1 MAVFLTVTARAQS
14 PDDDVAHGKKLY
26 GGHCA
31 LCHGQTGTGGKGPSL
46 AQPTLGRAP
55 DDTRLIEVI
64 RSGIPG
70 TEMPGSWQL
79 TPHEATQVAA
89 FVRSLGR
96 VPRVP
101 LPGDAAR
108 GKTLYESKGACRACH
123 IIRGEGSSYGPELTE
138 IGLRRSADYLREAL
152 LQPGASVPNGFL
164 MVTVTTREGKASPGK
179 TIRGIRVAEDSFTI
193 QLRDSGNQFH
203 SFRKSALAN
212 LKQEFHTSPMPSYE
226 TKFSAAELDDVI
238 AYLAS
243 LRGAS

>member
-1 MAVFLTVTARAQS
+1 MAVFLAALARAQS
-14 PDDDVAHGKKLY
+14 PDEDVARGKKLY
-26 GGHCA
+26 VGACA

-55 DDTRLIEVI
+55 DEARLIEVI

-101 LPGDAAR
+101 LPGDVAR

-152 LQPGASVPNGFL
+152 LQPAASVPNGFL
-164 MVTVTTREGKASPGK
+164 MVSVTPRDGK
-179 TIRGIRVAEDSFTI
+179 TMRGIRAAEDSFTI
-193 QLRDSGNQFH
+193 QLRDSANQFH